1 MNSIRLMRLGGLI
14 RKEWLQ
20 VIRDPSG
27 LAIAFVLPLVL
38 LLIFGAGVSLDAKNI
53 NIALVQ
59 EQPGAKSE
67 AFVST
72 FFHTPYFKAKK
83 MRNIQ
88 EAEEALQRAEVSAIV
103 WLRSSF
109 NREYLTG
116 DSPPIG
122 VIVNGVDANTARL
135 VEGYLQGI
143 WFTWLTHEAE
153 LSGTKIEPPV
163 DLQQRIWFNA
173 EVRSTDYLVPGVVA
187 VVMTL
192 IGSLLTALVIA
203 REWERGTMETL
214 LVTRIS
220 VFELLAG
227 KLVPY
232 FILGMGGFFISL
244 TMARFLFQVPVRGSL
259 FILIASSAL
268 FLLVALGMG
277 LTISTLC
284 RSQFVAAL
292 VALITTFLPAFLLSG
307 FIFDIRSMP
316 AVIHFITGIV
326 AARYYVAMLQTLF
339 LAGNIWFILLT
350 NALYLIA
357 MACFFLGITYYKT
370 RKKLD

>member
-1 MNSIRLMRLGGLI
+1 M
-14 RKEWLQ
+14 
-20 VIRDPSG
+20 
-27 LAIAFVLPLVL
+27 
-38 LLIFGAGVSLDAKNI
+38 
-53 NIALVQ
+53 
-59 EQPGAKSE
+59 
-67 AFVST
+67 
-72 FFHTPYFKAKK
+72 
-83 MRNIQ
+83 
-88 EAEEALQRAEVSAIV
+88 
-103 WLRSSF
+103 
-109 NREYLTG
+109 
-116 DSPPIG
+116 
-122 VIVNGVDANTARL
+122 
-135 VEGYLQGI
+135 
-143 WFTWLTHEAE
+143 
-153 LSGTKIEPPV
+153 
-163 DLQQRIWFNA
+163 
-173 EVRSTDYLVPGVVA
+173 
-187 VVMTL
+187 
-192 IGSLLTALVIA
+192 
-203 REWERGTMETL
+203 
-214 LVTRIS
+214 
-220 VFELLAG
+220 
-227 KLVPY
+227 PY